1 MADMPRFSDP
11 RDDDFAPIL
20 QSLLHQANRLKKGG
34 SQSASNT
41 TESRDFDI
49 EDSSCLVYGA
59 TCGHKEKE
67 YASCSRWATR
77 MKA

>member
-1 MADMPRFSDP
+1 MEKRGA
-11 RDDDFAPIL
+11 
-20 QSLLHQANRLKKGG
+20 QSTPNA
-34 SQSASNT
+34 

-49 EDSSCLVYGA
+49 EDPTRLLDGA

-67 YASCSRWATR
+67 YASCSSWATR